1 MIFSA
6 TRRLVGITLGLLVLF
21 TGIPHASADMLRLG
35 VLAPRGELKAQTRW
49 TELAAY
55 LKQQTGHEVKLV
67 PLSPPKVF
75 NAAQQDQVDFVLSHS
90 PHTVQLEEK
99 LGARVLATLNKKDGP
114 RFGGV
119 IVAKKG
125 NNIKTAEDLRGKT
138 VMSLK
143 FRAAAGAYI
152 FQTYHLMSRGID
164 PHHDFASLREGKKQ
178 DDLVLAVNNGL
189 IDAAFIRTGLLEA
202 MDREGKIKMSDFEI
216 VDKQTGEGFSL
227 ARSTALYPEW
237 CLSALPN
244 VNDEIATQIK
254 SAALSLKSD
263 QAAAKKARIQGFV
276 EPVSLDEIKQALK
289 FLKISP
295 YNV

>member
-1 MIFSA
+1 MSVITHRFIVTLFS
-6 TRRLVGITLGLLVLF
+6 LILLCGALPAVQAE
-21 TGIPHASADMLRLG
+21 TVRLG

-49 TELAAY
+49 DELVNY
-55 LKQQTGHEVKLV
+55 LEQETGHQVKLV
-67 PLSPPKVF
+67 PLPPPQVF
-75 NAAQQDQVDFVLSHS
+75 NAAQQGQVELVLSHS

-99 LGARVLATLNKKDGP
+99 LGATVMATLNKKDGP

-119 IVAKKG
+119 IIARKDSG
-125 NNIKTAEDLRGKT
+125 IKTAGDLRGKN

-164 PHHDFASLREGKKQ
+164 PHKDFGNLREGKKQ

-189 IDAAFIRTGLLEA
+189 IDAAFVRTGLLEN
-202 MDREGKIKMSDFEI
+202 MHKEGKINIDDFQI
-216 VDKQTGEGFSL
+216 VDQQTSSDFSL
-227 ARSTALYPEW
+227 ARTTALYPEW
-237 CLSALPN
+237 CLSALP
-244 VNDEIATQIK
+244 VLDQKITDQFK
-254 SAALSLKSD
+254 SAVINLAPEHH
-263 QAAAKKARIQGFV
+263 AARSAGIKGFV

-295 YNV
+295 YSA